1 MFTGLKKTT
10 TWVSIVAGIM
20 MATGLTPV
28 HSITSSHAANV
39 INPDNARINVE
50 VSKGTLIKLKHPANN
65 VFIAD
70 PDIADIQVKSPTL
83 VYVYGKKQGETSI
96 YAVSEKDTIL
106 YSGAVTVHHNLG
118 NLREAISSVMPDAR
132 IDVKAYQGL
141 LVLTGHVD
149 SPEEAEEA
157 RTMAETFIGKK
168 HTIINRVNVATPTQV
183 NLRVKIAE
191 VGRDTMKQLGFN
203 WESFLSSG
211 NATVGIFQGADVF
224 DVVPSVF
231 DPTQPVREIFT
242 GNQGTNSIYGSF
254 QTGNLDINGI
264 IDALEEEGV
273 LSVLAEPNLTALSGE
288 QAKFLAGGEYPIP
301 TLDDGE
307 VVIDYKE
314 FGVSLEFMPTVLDD
328 KKINLKVKPEV
339 SELSSSG
346 AITLNGFNIPAL
358 STRRAETTVELG
370 SGQSFAIAGLL
381 QNTMTRDLGKIPG
394 LGDLP
399 ILGALFQSDR
409 FQRRETELV
418 IIVTPYIVRPH
429 KDSQMALP
437 TDGLK
442 APTDLERYLKGKPYK
457 STPQGN
463 MPSAQSP
470 KGQSI
475 TAAGFMLN

>member
-1 MFTGLKKTT
+1 MTRNCTNFKPGG
-10 TWVSIVAGIM
+10 V
-20 MATGLTPV
+20 
-28 HSITSSHAANV
+28 
-39 INPDNARINVE
+39 
-50 VSKGTLIKLKHPANN
+50 
-65 VFIAD
+65 
-70 PDIADIQVKSPTL
+70 
-83 VYVYGKKQGETSI
+83 
-96 YAVSEKDTIL
+96 
-106 YSGAVTVHHNLG
+106 
-118 NLREAISSVMPDAR
+118 
-132 IDVKAYQGL
+132 
-141 LVLTGHVD
+141 VLTQRN
-149 SPEEAEEA
+149 P
-157 RTMAETFIGKK
+157 
-168 HTIINRVNVATPTQV
+168 P
-183 NLRVKIAE
+183 
-191 VGRDTMKQLGFN
+191 QL
-203 WESFLSSG
+203 
-211 NATVGIFQGADVF
+211 
-224 DVVPSVF
+224 
-231 DPTQPVREIFT
+231 
-242 GNQGTNSIYGSF
+242 
-254 QTGNLDINGI
+254 
-264 IDALEEEGV
+264 ALEEEGV